1 MFMLTAVVC
10 KIPDSFVLWG
20 EPTPPL
26 EKPENQGKD
35 RPITLNNWCN
45 RPLSFI

>member
-1 MFMLTAVVC
+1 MKKKLAFKFASILSVMLMSTAVVY

-26 EKPENQGKD
+26 EKPEN
-35 RPITLNNWCN
+35 
-45 RPLSFI
+45 